1 MLGSLRIFRDRDAVG
16 KAGEVVEDAFNK
28 VWWRRQA
35 SNFRISD
42 TFKCGTV
49 RPPLL
54 PERQGP
60 QIPLHRYAVTG

>member
-1 MLGSLRIFRDRDAVG
+1 MLGSLRIFCDRVMLLVKLG
-16 KAGEVVEDAFNK
+16 KLWRMRSIRFGDVVRPA
-28 VWWRRQA
+28 
-35 SNFRISD
+35 FRISD